1 MPTIKTPLSQ
11 REDSQKPKRNRK
23 TFPTSKEVRE
33 ALNEINETDK
43 KMLKIDETTYI
54 VVDKSKIDT
63 PEKAEAYRLDY
74 LKRLEKTRQR
84 KDILKHSNKLEKKS
98 VSN

>member
-11 REDSQKPKRNRK
+11 REDSQKPKRNRNRK

-33 ALNEINETDK
+33 ALENVNETDK
-43 KMLKIDETTYI
+43 KMLKIDEKTYI
-54 VVDKSKIDT
+54 VVDKSKIET
-63 PEKAEAYRLDY
+63 SEKAEAYRLDY

-84 KDILKHSNKLEKKS
+84 KDI
-98 VSN
+98 